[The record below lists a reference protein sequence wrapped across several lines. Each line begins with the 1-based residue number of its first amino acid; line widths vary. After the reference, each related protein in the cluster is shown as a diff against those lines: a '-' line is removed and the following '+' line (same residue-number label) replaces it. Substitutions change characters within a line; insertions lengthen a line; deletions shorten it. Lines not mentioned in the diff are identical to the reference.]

1 MANVFILLSH
11 QLTQEQIEA
20 LKSEFQIENIIY
32 MPKDLQTLWGNI
44 PPEKESICEILNPVR
59 LWLKNNAKQKDYA
72 LIQGDM
78 GATYQIINYCFSI
91 GIIPCYTTTKRVSIQ
106 EKNNNGTVNV
116 IKEFKH
122 ERYRIY
128 EKSC

>member
-1 MANVFILLSH
+1 MP
-11 QLTQEQIEA
+11 
-20 LKSEFQIENIIY
+20 EN
-32 MPKDLQTLWGNI
+32 LQTLWSNI

-59 LWLKNNAKQKDYA
+59 LWLKNNAKQEDYA

-78 GATYQIINYCFSI
+78 GATYQMINYSFSI
-91 GIIPCYTTTKRVSIQ
+91 GIIPCYTTTRRVSIQ
-106 EKNNNGTVNV
+106 EKNINGTVNV

>member
-1 MANVFILLSH
+1 MSFTFYTTIARYKSLHIFLY
-11 QLTQEQIEA
+11 A
-20 LKSEFQIENIIY
+20 L
-32 MPKDLQTLWGNI
+32 
-44 PPEKESICEILNPVR
+44 
-59 LWLKNNAKQKDYA
+59 LKNNAKQEDYA

-91 GIIPCYTTTKRVSIQ
+91 GIITCYTTTKRVSIQ

>member
-1 MANVFILLSH
+1 MADIFILLSH
-11 QLTQEQIEA
+11 KLTQEQIVA
-20 LKSEFQIENIIY
+20 LKNELHIKNIIY
-32 MPKDLQTLWGNI
+32 MPENLQTLWSNI
-44 PPEKESICEILNPVR
+44 PPEKESICEILNPIR
-59 LWLKNNAKQKDYA
+59 LWLKNNAKQEDYA

-78 GATYQIINYCFSI
+78 GATYQMINYSFSI
-91 GIIPCYTTTKRVSIQ
+91 GLIPCYTTTKRVSIQ
-106 EKNNNGTVNV
+106 EKNNNGTINV

>member
-1 MANVFILLSH
+1 MADIFILLSH
-11 QLTQEQIEA
+11 KLTQEQIVA
-20 LKSEFQIENIIY
+20 LKNELHIKNIIY
-32 MPKDLQTLWGNI
+32 MPENLQTLWSNI
-44 PPEKESICEILNPVR
+44 PPEKESICEILNPIR
-59 LWLKNNAKQKDYA
+59 LWLKNNAKQEDYA

-91 GIIPCYTTTKRVSIQ
+91 GLIPCYTTTKRVSIQ
-106 EKNNNGTVNV
+106 EKNINGTVNV

-122 ERYRIY
+122 VRYRIY